1 MWIYFFF
8 GGGWKKGGWR
18 LGVRCKVIDVQHFH
32 IWYIILFYIYFN
44 RPSLLSSVFFP
55 MSRKSARVNFLF
67 LKWHGMTRA
76 LFLIKN
82 VRVLPCF
89 KKKIEMFILSRAL
102 FHWHGHF
109 HKWLTRGG
117 EHCVL
122 SDIKS
127 LYIGFFFSNWITQ
140 GLKPFLSLEIRGW
153 ILILTNANVKK
164 QHLSYTHKIKT

>member
-1 MWIYFFF
+1 MCSISIFDISFFF
-8 GGGWKKGGWR
+8 TFT
-18 LGVRCKVIDVQHFH
+18 LIAP
-32 IWYIILFYIYFN
+32 
-44 RPSLLSSVFFP
+44 PSCPQFFFP

-109 HKWLTRGG
+109 HKWLTRWR
-117 EHCVL
+117 EILC
-122 SDIKS
+122 
-127 LYIGFFFSNWITQ
+127 
-140 GLKPFLSLEIRGW
+140 PFRHK
-153 ILILTNANVKK
+153 ILIHWVFFQLDYTGAETFSFAWNSWMNTNFN
-164 QHLSYTHKIKT
+164 